1 MVLLPQLPLLNWHPL
16 AGQLIHLIELLLLLQ
31 AHAHLFVVYELQEL
45 PQFQQRRPLQF
56 CQLYVNNLYDF
67 LVHQHAQ
74 QVRHHQHEFPVLQ
87 RPLPLTRLSHQ
98 T

>member
-1 MVLLPQLPLLNWHPL
+1 MARQLQLPLLNWHPL
-16 AGQLIHLIELLLLLQ
+16 AAQLIHLIELLLLLP

-56 CQLYVNNLYDF
+56 CQLYVNNLCGF
-67 LVHQHAQ
+67 LARQHVL
-74 QVRHHQHEFPVLQ
+74 QVKHHQHGYRVLQ
-87 RPLPLTRLSHQ
+87 RPLPLTHSSHQ